1 MKLNIQFFGGRGAN
15 SGNVI
20 KIKKDTFTTATR
32 IDNKR
37 EDIKVQ
43 GVSFKYKSIGVGV
56 FNRTQKNYP
65 DETRTRGK
73 DKFIAVIRTNNKA
86 NGTML
91 TTGKTQKE
99 AVQKSMKLIDDRKQ
113 DIIRAIGGE

>member
-1 MKLNIQFFGGRGAN
+1 MGSRGSS

-20 KIKKDTFTTATR
+20 KIKNDTFTTAIST
-32 IDNKR
+32 NGKR
-37 EDIKVQ
+37 EDIKVE
-43 GVSFKYKSIGVGV
+43 GVSYKYKSIGVGV

-65 DETRTRGK
+65 DETRTRGA
-73 DKFIAVIRTNNKA
+73 DKYIAVIRTKNKT

-113 DIIRAIGGE
+113 DIIRAIGRSR